1 MGADIFFGR
10 WPQGAGRKE
19 MTQGQ
24 TKAIQTSQATEVSP
38 LPRPV
43 LRIVQIA
50 PWGCARVA
58 LGAGA
63 MPHCPSTSPAHHHPR
78 PPAGNKGLPNSASIL
93 RSTAALGQ
101 KHRSMPLLE
110 APQQEPEEACG
121 GDCLPAG
128 LDQRWGK
135 WMWVRYQTPAL

>member
-38 LPRPV
+38 PPRPV
-43 LRIVQIA
+43 LRIVQTA

-63 MPHCPSTSPAHHHPR
+63 MPHCPSTSPAHH
-78 PPAGNKGLPNSASIL
+78 PP
-93 RSTAALGQ
+93 
-101 KHRSMPLLE
+101 
-110 APQQEPEEACG
+110 PQQGTRACRAPLASSAAQQPWG
-121 GDCLPAG
+121 RNTDPCPCLRHHSRNQRKPAGDCLPAG

-135 WMWVRYQTPAL
+135 WMWVRYQMPAL